1 MYNNKA
7 LLSTE
12 SKEKIELN
20 FMYEPPPGARKEQ
33 KEGNDN
39 EQEGKGIAHHLMP
52 ENEMSPPMFFLT
64 GEEPQYKFEWQR
76 KWGTAP
82 RESWAKGD
90 DSIKDQ
96 PFGIQVIIDSV
107 NKK

>member
-39 EQEGKGIAHHLMP
+39 EQEGK
-52 ENEMSPPMFFLT
+52 
-64 GEEPQYKFEWQR
+64 R
-76 KWGTAP
+76 
-82 RESWAKGD
+82 
-90 DSIKDQ
+90 
-96 PFGIQVIIDSV
+96 
-107 NKK
+107 